1 MTLKNLIEADNRQ
14 VFLNLNEFAEWV
26 EVDGVLMKCQVQ
38 YHTEKASTLKT
49 ETFDTLHGDY
59 VKIFFRTA
67 DYCGKRERLP
77 YQGEYVRVNGKRY
90 KVQKCTDEMGI
101 TRLAVS
107 DYRQEQ
113 LRQKP
118 FQRIELGGLDDNN
131 NY

>member
-67 DYCGKRERLP
+67 DYCGKRERSC
-77 YQGEYVRVNGKRY
+77 E
-90 KVQKCTDEMGI
+90 
-101 TRLAVS
+101 S
-107 DYRQEQ
+107 W
-113 LRQKP
+113 
-118 FQRIELGGLDDNN
+118 
-131 NY
+131 